1 MEDDYRLTIKQLVNQ
16 YNNGEINFEKYKEK
30 RRKIIDFMDDDYN
43 GTIIN
48 TVKTDNNISTSQ
60 N

>member
-1 MEDDYRLTIKQLVNQ
+1 LENDYRLAIKQLVNQ
-16 YNNGEINFEKYKEK
+16 YNNGEIDFERYKEK

-48 TVKTDNNISTSQ
+48 NVKTDNNISISK